1 MKIEAEPEV
10 RTGARSE
17 TPAEPRSA
25 AAAELAAY
33 RMLVGS
39 WSRSAMQY
47 RATFVLTVVNGVLV
61 SAFGLVE
68 VLVIF
73 ANVKTL
79 AGFTLGEM
87 LYFSGTAQLSFSL
100 ADALFHGTT
109 YVARRI
115 RLGTFDSM
123 LIRPVGVLT
132 QVFADQFNPMRL
144 SGLLPAAG
152 MLAAGLV
159 TVPVH
164 WTVLRVLVVPYTVLC
179 ATAIWGGLSVVVAAY
194 QITATDGDH
203 LMSAVTYGGE
213 FLTSYPLA
221 VYGRGAV
228 TFLTFVFPLAFV
240 NWEPTLY
247 LLGRPDPLG
256 LPAVFRFLA
265 PVAAVAMWL
274 AALAAWRAGL
284 RRHRSTGS

>member
-1 MKIEAEPEV
+1 
-10 RTGARSE
+10 
-17 TPAEPRSA
+17 
-25 AAAELAAY
+25 
-33 RMLVGS
+33 MLVVS

-47 RATFVLTVVNGVLV
+47 RATFVMTMLNGALV
-61 SAFGLVE
+61 AMFGLVE

-73 ANVKTL
+73 ANVKSL
-79 AGFTLGEM
+79 AGFGIGEM
-87 LYFSGTAQLSFSL
+87 LYLSGTAQTGFAVSEV
-100 ADALFHGTT
+100 LFHGSS

-144 SGLLPAAG
+144 SGVLPALG
-152 MLAAGLV
+152 MLAAGLIAS
-159 TVPVH
+159 PVH
-164 WTVLRVLVVPYTVLC
+164 WTPQRVLIVPYTVVC
-179 ATAIWGGLSVVVAAY
+179 STAIWGAMAVATAAY
-194 QITATDGDH
+194 QIIVTDGDQ

-213 FLTSYPLA
+213 FLTSYPLS
-221 VYGRGAV
+221 VYGRGPV
-228 TFLTFVFPLAFV
+228 FFLTFGFPLAFV

-247 LLGRPDPLG
+247 LLDHPDPLG
-256 LPAVFRFLA
+256 LPLAFRFLA
-265 PVAAVAMWL
+265 PAAAALMWL

>member
-1 MKIEAEPEV
+1 
-10 RTGARSE
+10 
-17 TPAEPRSA
+17 
-25 AAAELAAY
+25 
-33 RMLVGS
+33 
-39 WSRSAMQY
+39 MQY

-79 AGFTLGEM
+79 AGFSLGEM
-87 LYFSGTAQLSFSL
+87 LYLSGTAQISFSL
-100 ADALFHGTT
+100 SDVLFHGTG
-109 YVARRI
+109 YIARRI

-132 QVFADQFNPMRL
+132 QVFADQFNPMRVSSL
-144 SGLLPAAG
+144 VPAAG

-159 TVPVH
+159 AVPVH
-164 WTVLRVLVVPYTVLC
+164 WTPLRVLIVPYTVLC
-179 ATAIWGGLSVVVAAY
+179 ATAIWGALAVAVAAF
-194 QITATDGDH
+194 QITATDGEMM
-203 LMSAVTYGGE
+203 MSAVTYGGE

-221 VYGRGAV
+221 VYGRGVV
-228 TFLTFVFPLAFV
+228 TFLTFGFPLAFV

-256 LPAVFRFLA
+256 LPAVFRFVA
-265 PVAAVAMWL
+265 PVAAGAMWL
-274 AALAAWRAGL
+274 GALAAWRAGL